1 MAHKLHIPIK
11 PEQEKNA
18 KVNVQSDGKNTVAE
32 TPVAEIPIVETPI
45 STEPAIETSP
55 TKSPEVSA
63 DQIQED
69 VAIFYK
75 LYDEFNINYQSVSKD
90 TKKCKFS
97 QFANVIKLAEKA
109 LSKSDELMEYIGIGQ
124 NEAIKQSRSRIIDT
138 EKKKNE
144 IIAYITSL
152 NDEERLK
159 LFPKNSLFADF
170 NMADVTEAISL
181 IKEAQWLPDVQ
192 RENLLTQLEGKKN
205 KLDTLYRKATK
216 RNGILSLLGAFI
228 SVNILLS
235 AMIFLSTLW
244 SWSWC
249 VIIVIYACKVVNLYK
264 QLHSAAKVYGEK
276 HGFKIL
282 MRALSFF

>member
-1 MAHKLHIPIK
+1 
-11 PEQEKNA
+11 
-18 KVNVQSDGKNTVAE
+18 
-32 TPVAEIPIVETPI
+32 
-45 STEPAIETSP
+45 
-55 TKSPEVSA
+55 
-63 DQIQED
+63 
-69 VAIFYK
+69 
-75 LYDEFNINYQSVSKD
+75 
-90 TKKCKFS
+90 
-97 QFANVIKLAEKA
+97 
-109 LSKSDELMEYIGIGQ
+109 MEYIGIGQ

-152 NDEERLK
+152 NDGK
-159 LFPKNSLFADF
+159 DWSYSPKIVYDF

-282 MRALSFF
+282 MRALSFFWQV